1 MNMMKK
7 VIKINNT
14 VGAAN
19 HFIWILASFKRRK
32 VVNERIGVNNTI
44 TATAIKNL
52 LEKAEL
58 NMIKTTKTVLYMAK
72 KRVLLSKP

>member
-1 MNMMKK
+1 MMKK

-19 HFIWILASFKRRK
+19 HFISILASFKRRK
-32 VVNERIGVNNTI
+32 VVNARIGVNNII

-58 NMIKTTKTVLYMAK
+58 NMIKTTKTVLYIAK
-72 KRVLLSKP
+72 NRVLLSKP